1 MLTDKE
7 RIRAVEVHQK
17 IVDQKLENIDEKL
30 DQLLAIRW
38 KGAGAFWLA
47 SALLG
52 TGIIGLISSAI
63 DWFK

>member
-7 RIRAVEVHQK
+7 RITATEVRQVIVEH
-17 IVDQKLENIDEKL
+17 KLKEIDEKL

-47 SALLG
+47 ASLLG
-52 TGIIGLISSAI
+52 TGIIGFISNAI
-63 DWFK
+63 SWIR